1 MGAHCMCQQP
11 NQIENL
17 RINQSQPPRGYL
29 TNRDALHFKLTT
41 TPRASVIILA
51 LHCDSV
57 SIAPVALADLNQFC
71 AINAPPALLSAFPRA
86 VRRQRCAQ
94 RQCTFITGKGSA
106 RATCASIW
114 TAITCTTYAAK
125 QCDERNK
132 QHGQR
137 RIQREPIG
145 TKHGYNV
152 HAQPVEIDECCP
164 VQQHSRQ
171 MQRKKKVVR

>member
-1 MGAHCMCQQP
+1 MYDFIIILHELHVCTQGSGCGLRSMRLPAPAPAHCMRQQP

-71 AINAPPALLSAFPRA
+71 AINAPPASL
-86 VRRQRCAQ
+86 
-94 RQCTFITGKGSA
+94 A
-106 RATCASIW
+106 RA
-114 TAITCTTYAAK
+114 AA
-125 QCDERNK
+125 
-132 QHGQR
+132 
-137 RIQREPIG
+137 
-145 TKHGYNV
+145 
-152 HAQPVEIDECCP
+152 CP
-164 VQQHSRQ
+164 
-171 MQRKKKVVR
+171 